1 MQTQDFYKF
10 KLGFKGKLIENSVDA
25 FDVANTILATSQS
38 LQELAVIHF
47 GEQTAK
53 EIKLNINAFKQGS
66 LETDFLMFYNVAKDN
81 IAPLLPIVGGIY
93 ETGKTILSGYKTYI
107 DVKKLLKG
115 KRPKKVVA
123 KNNSTVSI
131 TAFDN
136 ATINITYNDFRALQS
151 PTLAKNVEKS
161 ILPLTKE
168 GSELEEIVIESEEK
182 STLTIERLDTLYLMA
197 SEETQV
203 LSEVKYKG
211 IISKIDTKACSGYLD
226 IGSKRLP
233 FNYEKSL
240 PQENFLI
247 LVESL
252 KRRIQIYLIGQVTMD
267 YQNNP
272 RNMFV
277 KDVLSDVKLFE

>member
-81 IAPLLPIVGGIY
+81 IAPLLPIVGSIY

-115 KRPKKVVA
+115 RRPKKVVA
-123 KNNSTVSI
+123 KDNSTVSI

-182 STLTIERLDTLYLMA
+182 NTLTIKRSDTPYLMA

-277 KDVLSDVKLFE
+277 KDVQSDVKLFE